1 MIRDFRT
8 FATLAMVV
16 LFWASAF
23 AGIRAGLAAYS
34 PGHLVLLRL
43 LVASLLM
50 AGYAL
55 VTRMRLPDVK
65 DVPRIVL
72 VGFLGFTVYFGFL
85 TFGEVS
91 VTAGAASLLNS
102 FTPVIT
108 ALLSIAWLGERLRI
122 WGWVGTVVSFLGVV
136 LITLGEGQGGVHIE
150 PDALF
155 ILVAA
160 VGTSL
165 YAVLQK
171 PLLQK
176 YRAMEL
182 VAYCLWSGSLFV
194 LIFLPGFWQ
203 ALATA
208 PLSASVAVVYLG
220 VFPTVLAYVGF
231 SYALSRSSVSLVASS
246 IYVIPVVATLIAWV
260 WLREVPTLLSLSG
273 GGVVL
278 VGVALVT
285 TRA

>member
-136 LITLGEGQGGVHIE
+136 LITLGEGQGVHIE

-160 VGTSL
+160 VGTSW

>member
-50 AGYAL
+50 VGYAL
-55 VTRMRLPDVK
+55 VTRMRLPDGK
-65 DVPRIVL
+65 DLPRIVL
-72 VGFLGFTVYFGFL
+72 IGFLGFTVYFGFL

-102 FTPVIT
+102 FTPVMT
-108 ALLSIAWLGERLRI
+108 ALLSIALLGERLRI

-136 LITLGEGQGGVHIE
+136 LITLGEGQGVHLE

-160 VGTSL
+160 AGTSL

-208 PLSASVAVVYLG
+208 PLSASVAVAYLG

-231 SYALSRSSVSLVASS
+231 SYALSRSSVSLVTSS

-278 VGVALVT
+278 IGVALVT